1 MERLKPL
8 NDFIFKKLFG
18 EKGDEPMLLSFL
30 NAVLQK
36 THREEITSIT
46 IKENTELTKELIND
60 KMGRID
66 VRAVTNKGEEID
78 IEVQIAN
85 QNNMD
90 KRTLFYWSK
99 LYLEGIQKG
108 DDYKTLSKVITINLV
123 DFEFLEI
130 SSYHSSYHLWE
141 DEKKD
146 YMLTDLVEIHF
157 IELPKFRKLESK
169 DFKANSLQR
178 WLAFLEKD
186 VSKTILEELMQLEP
200 AIKMAEDKLDYLSS
214 DPLTRELYKAREYTE
229 HERANLYSSGRDDEK
244 IEIAKNMLN
253 MKLSLEIITKATG
266 LSIEEINKL
275 L

>member
-46 IKENTELTKELIND
+46 I
-60 KMGRID
+60 
-66 VRAVTNKGEEID
+66 
-78 IEVQIAN
+78 
-85 QNNMD
+85 
-90 KRTLFYWSK
+90 S
-99 LYLEGIQKG
+99 
-108 DDYKTLSKVITINLV
+108 LV